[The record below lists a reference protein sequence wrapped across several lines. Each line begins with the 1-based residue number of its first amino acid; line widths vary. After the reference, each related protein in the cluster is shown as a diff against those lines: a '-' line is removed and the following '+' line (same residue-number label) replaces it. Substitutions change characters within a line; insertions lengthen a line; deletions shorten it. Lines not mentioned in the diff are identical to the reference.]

1 MRGVINAIASRISG
15 KYLARIALVCAAQ
28 FAAGKVGDALQTVND
43 GGIGPVWPASGI
55 ALAALLLWD
64 YSVWPGV
71 AAGAFLLAFLS
82 PLPHWAAVLYAA
94 GTTLAAALGVF
105 LLRSITKFDNS
116 LSHLRDALGL
126 IILGAFVSSTVSAS
140 IGASIL
146 FANLRSW
153 SGLGLAGLVYWLGD
167 STGVLLLTPVTLMF
181 PNILRTRDRKRITEL
196 ALFLVLLTIGGFI
209 VFGDFPLVRIKLHI
223 LTFAVLPFVMWAA
236 IRLGVSATALSIFA
250 IGTVATVETALGS
263 GPFTT
268 NTPIM
273 NAVLLDVFF
282 AVVSITGLIL
292 ASAIAEREQAE
303 RERERLV
310 RERAEAEA
318 QLRFAAI
325 VESSEDAI
333 ISGTLDGIIV
343 SWNAGAQRM
352 YGYPEAEVVGKP
364 ITILAPPE
372 RPDEENR
379 ILETLRA
386 GGRIENFETI
396 RVTKAGERISVSLSI
411 SPIKDSSGRIVGIS
425 GIARDITERKL
436 AEEAMRESEER
447 LRLAAQAGKMY
458 AFEWDVAT
466 DVMVRSSEY
475 VNVLGASEPRTLT
488 HQQVL
493 ERIHPE
499 DRPKLLEAIARHS
512 LENPTVD
519 VTYRV
524 LLPGKSPIWVKS
536 SGRAFFD
543 GEDRMLRV
551 IGMVADVTDQKLAEE
566 ALRSSEE
573 RLRLAQKAARMGTF
587 ERNIRTGVNTWTPE
601 MESMYGLP
609 PGGFGQ
615 TRTAFENLV
624 HPDDRAEV
632 MKLVDEA
639 LKTGRPTH
647 GEWRVVWPDE
657 SVHWIAGRW
666 QVLMEESGEPSRVV
680 GVDMD
685 ITERKRSEEAL
696 ADVTRKLINA
706 QELERTRIGREL
718 HDDIGQRL
726 AMLAIGLEQ
735 LQQESPALPAE
746 VRSQMGELKKQTFEI
761 AADIQSLSHQ
771 LHSAKLQYLGI
782 AAAMRGFC
790 QEFGEQQKVEV
801 DFQTHDLPSPVSPDT
816 ALCLFRVLQEAL
828 HNSAKH
834 SGVRHFEVRLW
845 GTSDE
850 IHLTVRDPGVSFDR
864 EAAKQSRGLGLISM
878 EERLKLVN
886 GTLSIESQPR
896 RGTTIHA
903 RVPLRSGSDSMR
915 ATG

>member
-1 MRGVINAIASRISG
+1 MAETSRTLTQDTELFHDVFNASPIGIAVENLEGQPLFVNPSFCSFLGFSEEELRNKHCVDFSPREDAEKDWALFQQLRAGSIDHYQLEKRYFRRDGSLVWGSLSISLLKSSPSPLVLAMVEDITDKKKAEEARYRHAAVIESSDDAIA
-15 KYLARIALVCAAQ
+15 
-28 FAAGKVGDALQTVND
+28 
-43 GGIGPVWPASGI
+43 
-55 ALAALLLWD
+55 
-64 YSVWPGV
+64 
-71 AAGAFLLAFLS
+71 
-82 PLPHWAAVLYAA
+82 
-94 GTTLAAALGVF
+94 
-105 LLRSITKFDNS
+105 
-116 LSHLRDALGL
+116 
-126 IILGAFVSSTVSAS
+126 
-140 IGASIL
+140 
-146 FANLRSW
+146 
-153 SGLGLAGLVYWLGD
+153 
-167 STGVLLLTPVTLMF
+167 
-181 PNILRTRDRKRITEL
+181 
-196 ALFLVLLTIGGFI
+196 
-209 VFGDFPLVRIKLHI
+209 
-223 LTFAVLPFVMWAA
+223 
-236 IRLGVSATALSIFA
+236 
-250 IGTVATVETALGS
+250 
-263 GPFTT
+263 
-268 NTPIM
+268 
-273 NAVLLDVFF
+273 
-282 AVVSITGLIL
+282 
-292 ASAIAEREQAE
+292 
-303 RERERLV
+303 
-310 RERAEAEA
+310 
-318 QLRFAAI
+318 
-325 VESSEDAI
+325 
-333 ISGTLDGIIV
+333 SGTLDGIIV
-343 SWNAGAQRM
+343 SWNTGAQKI
-352 YGYPEAEVVGKP
+352 YGYTEAEAVGKP
-364 ITILAPPE
+364 ISMLVPPE
-372 RPDEENR
+372 LPDEENK
-379 ILETLRA
+379 ILETLKS
-386 GGRIENFETI
+386 GDRIEHFETV
-396 RVTKAGERISVSLSI
+396 RVTKTGRRINVSLTI
-411 SPIKDSSGRIVGIS
+411 SPIKDSTGRTVGIS
-425 GIARDITERKL
+425 GIARDITERKR

-466 DVMVRSSEY
+466 DVVVRSSEY
-475 VNVLGASEPRTLT
+475 VNVLGRSEPRTLT
-488 HQQVL
+488 HQQAMEKV
-493 ERIHPE
+493 HPD
-499 DRPKLLEAIARHS
+499 DREKLVAAVDRHS

-543 GEDRMLRV
+543 GEGRMLRV

-573 RLRLAQKAARMGTF
+573 RLRLAQKAARIGTF

-639 LKTGRPTH
+639 LKTGQPTH

-685 ITERKRSEEAL
+685 ITERKLAEAAL
-696 ADVTRKLINA
+696 ANVSRKLIEA
-706 QELERTRIGREL
+706 QEHERTRIGREL

-761 AADIQSLSHQ
+761 AADIQSLSHE

-816 ALCLFRVLQEAL
+816 ALCFFRVLQEAL

-850 IHLTVRDPGVSFDR
+850 IHLTVSDPGVSFDR

-903 RVPLRSGSDSMR
+903 RVPLRSGSDYLH

>member
-1 MRGVINAIASRISG
+1 MEVRTAQTPTTNNQLFHDVFNASPIGIAVENLEGQPLFVNPSFCSFLGFSEEELRNKHCVDFSPREDAEKDWALFQQLRAGSIDHYQLEKRYFRRDGSLVWGSLSISLLKSSPSPLVLAMVEDITDKKKAEEARYRHAAVIESSDDAIA
-15 KYLARIALVCAAQ
+15 
-28 FAAGKVGDALQTVND
+28 
-43 GGIGPVWPASGI
+43 
-55 ALAALLLWD
+55 
-64 YSVWPGV
+64 
-71 AAGAFLLAFLS
+71 
-82 PLPHWAAVLYAA
+82 
-94 GTTLAAALGVF
+94 
-105 LLRSITKFDNS
+105 
-116 LSHLRDALGL
+116 
-126 IILGAFVSSTVSAS
+126 
-140 IGASIL
+140 
-146 FANLRSW
+146 
-153 SGLGLAGLVYWLGD
+153 
-167 STGVLLLTPVTLMF
+167 
-181 PNILRTRDRKRITEL
+181 
-196 ALFLVLLTIGGFI
+196 
-209 VFGDFPLVRIKLHI
+209 
-223 LTFAVLPFVMWAA
+223 
-236 IRLGVSATALSIFA
+236 
-250 IGTVATVETALGS
+250 
-263 GPFTT
+263 
-268 NTPIM
+268 
-273 NAVLLDVFF
+273 
-282 AVVSITGLIL
+282 
-292 ASAIAEREQAE
+292 
-303 RERERLV
+303 
-310 RERAEAEA
+310 
-318 QLRFAAI
+318 
-325 VESSEDAI
+325 
-333 ISGTLDGIIV
+333 SGTLDGIIV
-343 SWNAGAQRM
+343 SWNTGAQKI
-352 YGYPEAEVVGKP
+352 YGYTEAEAVGKP
-364 ITILAPPE
+364 ISMLVPPE
-372 RPDEENR
+372 LPDEENK
-379 ILETLRA
+379 ILETLKS
-386 GGRIENFETI
+386 GDRIEHFETV
-396 RVTKAGERISVSLSI
+396 RVTKTGRRINVSLTI
-411 SPIKDSSGRIVGIS
+411 SPIKDSTGRTVGIS
-425 GIARDITERKL
+425 GIARDITERKR

-466 DVMVRSSEY
+466 DVVVRSSEY
-475 VNVLGASEPRTLT
+475 VNVLGRSEPRTLT
-488 HQQVL
+488 HQQAMEKV
-493 ERIHPE
+493 HPD
-499 DRPKLLEAIARHS
+499 DREKLVAAVDRHS

-543 GEDRMLRV
+543 GEGRMLRV

-573 RLRLAQKAARMGTF
+573 RLRLAQKAARIGTF

-639 LKTGRPTH
+639 LKTGQPTH

-685 ITERKRSEEAL
+685 ITERKLAEAAL
-696 ADVTRKLINA
+696 ANVSRKLIEA
-706 QELERTRIGREL
+706 QEHERTRIGREL

-761 AADIQSLSHQ
+761 AADIQSLSHE

-816 ALCLFRVLQEAL
+816 ALCFFRVLQEAL

-850 IHLTVRDPGVSFDR
+850 IHLTVSDPGVSFDR

-903 RVPLRSGSDSMR
+903 RVPLRSGSDYLH